1 MVMVSSMLVCR
12 FSCCGHLRFGQL
24 DGGSRSSLASW
35 RPQGWVEH
43 SGGQTLR
50 NLVGKNQTRPSW
62 DMVTMYHNLYI
73 YIYIMYI
80 TYIHIYIY
88 ISSDDDDDDDDDH
101 DHDHDDLYVFVS
113 IMILIDSSDPPGETS
128 ALGSRLQIGVRRLAT
143 DRRWPE
149 LNGWTRGHFVDP
161 SNKDTLWLFNI
172 AMGNGP

>member
-1 MVMVSSMLVCR
+1 MVSINGTYYDIYIMVMVSSMLVCH

-80 TYIHIYIY
+80 TYIYIHIKWRWRWRWRRWSWSWSWWSLCVCQYYDI
-88 ISSDDDDDDDDDH
+88 DRFFWPTRRDQC
-101 DHDHDDLYVFVS
+101 LGVS
-113 IMILIDSSDPPGETS
+113 L
-128 ALGSRLQIGVRRLAT
+128 T
-143 DRRWPE
+143 DRRAA
-149 LNGWTRGHFVDP
+149 LGHGSP
-161 SNKDTLWLFNI
+161 LART
-172 AMGNGP
+172 